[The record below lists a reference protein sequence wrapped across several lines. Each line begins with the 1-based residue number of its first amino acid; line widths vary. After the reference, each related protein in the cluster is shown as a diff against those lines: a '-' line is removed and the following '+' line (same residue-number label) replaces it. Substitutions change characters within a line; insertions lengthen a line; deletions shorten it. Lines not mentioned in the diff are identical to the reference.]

1 MKRGTAEN
9 AGERGLAFV
18 VFTGEA
24 DLKWLRILKPGFRH
38 CFAVLESQGRWVIYN
53 PLSHHTEIMVIDGL
67 TALALMEW
75 YRANGCRIV
84 PWQLT
89 GVDKKPAPFGVYTC
103 VEALKRV
110 LGIHARRVI
119 TPWNLFKF
127 LKYKKIGKKPLTSG
141 KILIN

>member
-1 MKRGTAEN
+1 MKRDTTEKAC
-9 AGERGLAFV
+9 ERGLAFV

-38 CFAVLESQGRWVIYN
+38 CFAVLETQGRWVIYN
-53 PLSHHTEIMVIDGL
+53 PLSHHTEIMVLDGL
-67 TALALMEW
+67 TALALIERF
-75 YRANGCRIV
+75 RARGDRVV
-84 PWQLT
+84 PWRLT
-89 GVDKKPAPFGVYTC
+89 RVDKKPAPFGVYTC

-110 LGIHARRVI
+110 LGIHARRVV

-127 LKYKKIGKKPLTSG
+127 LKNKKIGKKPLTSV